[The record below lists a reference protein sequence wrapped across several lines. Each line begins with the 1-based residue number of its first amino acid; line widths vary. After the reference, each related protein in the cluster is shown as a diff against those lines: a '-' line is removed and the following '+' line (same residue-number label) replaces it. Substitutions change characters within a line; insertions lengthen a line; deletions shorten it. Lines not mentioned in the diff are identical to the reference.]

1 MKNKIL
7 TGILICSL
15 GIAACSDWLNVEPK
29 TTVKEKEL
37 FSREIGFKEA
47 LTGIYIQM
55 GASGLYG
62 RNLSY
67 GFLDILG
74 QCYQPKDGSGNF
86 YYQNKAY
93 YEFPSDKTE
102 STTDAVWTGMYGVL
116 ANINNLLYWI
126 DQKRD
131 VFTTDGYYEIIKGE
145 ALGLR
150 AFLHFDLLRM
160 FGPVYKQNPDGL
172 SICYR
177 SNFDR
182 NSRKILP
189 ASAIVDSVLMDLHA
203 AEEILAGKD
212 PLNFNFPKTINDE
225 MGYGGDGFLT
235 MRHKRMNLYAVKAL
249 LARVNMWVNNK
260 SEAKKYASDVIS
272 SGYFGLVS
280 DNSIDR
286 IFSSEL
292 LFSLYIDAFDQ
303 QVKNDFSWRGVW
315 YIFEAEFLN
324 DYFDV
329 RVDGSNDI
337 RYREGTGFIHDTF
350 GQFVQKYS
358 QDGLWNSLENT
369 VPLIRLSEM
378 YYILSE
384 CTEEDEEAA
393 SYLNKVRESR
403 GIEAVSFGNESKEE
417 ALEKEYRKE
426 FYAEGQ
432 LFFFYK
438 RCFKTSFLHCPV
450 REMKENNY
458 QFSIPDDEV
467 LFGDVSQ

>member
-15 GIAACSDWLNVEPK
+15 GITACSDWLNVEPK

-102 STTDAVWTGMYGVL
+102 SATNAVWAGMYGVI
-116 ANINNLLYWI
+116 ANVNNLLYWI
-126 DQKRD
+126 DRKKD

-177 SNFDR
+177 SSFDR

-189 ASAIVDSVLMDLHA
+189 ASAVVDSVLMDLHA
-203 AEEILAGKD
+203 AEEMLTGKD

-225 MGYGGDGFLT
+225 MGYSGDGFLT
-235 MRHKRMNLYAVKAL
+235 MRHKRMNLFAVKAL

-260 SEAKKYASDVIS
+260 SEAAKYASDVVG
-272 SGYFGLVS
+272 SGYFELIS
-280 DNSIDR
+280 DNSVDR

-324 DYFDV
+324 EYFDV

-337 RYREGTGFIHDTF
+337 RYREGTGFIHDAS
-350 GQFVQKYS
+350 GQFVQKYN
-358 QDGLWNSLENT
+358 QEGLWNSLENT
-369 VPLIRLSEM
+369 VPLIRLPEM
-378 YYILSE
+378 YYILAE
-384 CTEEDEEAA
+384 CTKEDEEAA
-393 SYLNKVRESR
+393 DYLNKVREAR

-438 RCFKTSFLHCPV
+438 RWFKPTFLHCPV

-467 LFGDVSQ
+467 LFGDVPQ